1 MRLPFNPGAYAK
13 MNCPFCKSDLLRTSR
28 FQPHDIF
35 QLLLLGLPVRCR
47 DCIERSYV
55 SIPEWR
61 RIRRESLIRREKR
74 SRRASDETPAQ
85 IHSK

>member
-1 MRLPFNPGAYAK
+1 MRLSFNPGAYLN

-35 QLLLLGLPVRCR
+35 HLLLLRLPVRCR

-74 SRRASDETPAQ
+74 SHRTRDNRPAES
-85 IHSK
+85 HSK

>member
-1 MRLPFNPGAYAK
+1 M
-13 MNCPFCKSDLLRTSR
+13 MNCPFCKSDRLRNSR
-28 FQPHDIF
+28 FQPVDIF
-35 QLLLLGLPVRCR
+35 QLLLLRLPVRCR

-74 SRRASDETPAQ
+74 NHRESDQRPAES
-85 IHSK
+85 HSK